1 MVYENKTFKPLIY
14 QHQLENRIVELAK
27 QIDLEYLNVTN
38 IHFLIVLKGA
48 FPFAAKLLSN
58 LNMSYKYSFCKLS
71 SYSGMQQQSMQL
83 IGYIPEFEKEE
94 NIIILEDIVDTGATV
109 DFLLNLKQIKQA
121 KSCKIASL
129 LFKPTAFKGK
139 SNPNY
144 VGFEIEN
151 KFVIGYGLDINE
163 QARDLDQIY
172 QLAD

>member
-27 QIDLEYLNVTN
+27 RIDLEYLNVAN

-48 FPFAAKLLSN
+48 FPFAAKLLSCLKTN
-58 LNMSYKYSFCKLS
+58 YKYSFCTLS
-71 SYSGMQQQSMQL
+71 SYSGMQQKDMQL
-83 IGYIPEFEKEE
+83 FGYIPEFTDEE

-109 DFLLNLKQIKQA
+109 DFLLNLTQIKQA

-129 LFKPTAFKGK
+129 LFKPKSFSGNFK
-139 SNPNY
+139 PDY
-144 VGFEIEN
+144 VGFDIEN
-151 KFVIGYGLDINE
+151 KFVIGFGLDINE

-172 QLAD
+172 QLVD